1 MLKDN
6 LKYGIFLGFL
16 APFIGMFGFYFLR
29 FRIFT
34 FKAFIVAL
42 GEQKSILTSMVT
54 FSLLA
59 NAIVF
64 TIFINSSKD
73 HTAKGVFI
81 STCFWAVAAIIL
93 KIVY

>member
-6 LKYGIFLGFL
+6 LKYGIILGFL
-16 APFIGMFGFYFLR
+16 APFIGMFGFYFWK
-29 FRIFT
+29 FRIYS
-34 FKAFIVAL
+34 FKAFIMAL

-54 FSLLA
+54 FSLLV

-64 TIFINSSKD
+64 TIFINTDKD

-81 STCFWAVAAIIL
+81 STCLWAVAAIIL
-93 KIVY
+93 KFVY

>member
-6 LKYGIFLGFL
+6 TKYGILLGFL
-16 APFIGMFGFYFLR
+16 APFIGMFGFYLWK
-29 FRIFT
+29 
-34 FKAFIVAL
+34 FKVYPLMDFIRSLAV
-42 GEQKSILTSMVT
+42 QKSILTSMVT

-64 TIFINSSKD
+64 TIFINTDKD

-81 STCFWAVAAIIL
+81 STCVWAVAAIIL
-93 KIVY
+93 KFVY